1 MRFLKNKGYQ
11 DDMSLRHTGS
21 YNNIC
26 NPGFKYELDSLWP
39 YLGNKQVCETRKT
52 LGSRGRRILVSMK
65 HCKLHFNTFFVQL
78 LLV

>member
-1 MRFLKNKGYQ
+1 
-11 DDMSLRHTGS
+11 MSLRHTGS

-39 YLGNKQVCETRKT
+39 HLENKQVCETTKT
-52 LGSRGRRILVSMK
+52 LGSLGRRTLVSMK
-65 HCKLHFNTFFVQL
+65 HWKLHFNTFFVQL

>member
-1 MRFLKNKGYQ
+1 
-11 DDMSLRHTGS
+11 MSLRHIGS

-39 YLGNKQVCETRKT
+39 HLENKQVCETRNT
-52 LGSRGRRILVSMK
+52 LGKKNSCLDETLQITFQL
-65 HCKLHFNTFFVQL
+65 FFVQL